1 MAQIVFSSLLLITA
15 NSKQLEVKIQ
25 SLAFFMQTTNAL
37 VSLKLP
43 TV

>member
-25 SLAFFMQTTNAL
+25 SLAFFYADNKCF
-37 VSLKLP
+37 SRF
-43 TV
+43 